1 MIMVNKMKNKFSNN
15 NGFTMIELIVVLVV
29 LAIIAAFTVPS
40 LSGFVEDAKAKDCRS
55 KVNDIKRLY
64 IDAVIDKGEKHPKQY
79 ESFYIIDK
87 IIIDKYGG
95 KTQERETEEK
105 VDKTGSKK
113 EKVYT
118 GICPSGGA
126 YLLSFENPTETENTE
141 TVVEDDEEDE
151 EENIKAE
158 TKLLISCSCEGHT
171 EDKASVSRIGIR
183 TIENEIKKKD
193 SEINKYF
200 KDHEGSTLD
209 STGQNYAP
217 VIQKVLDKLGI
228 DTKNTSSWRVVKN
241 GNDYDIYWTETNIS
255 DLPDGTE
262 IYVTKYNYS
271 TKKFYYGKTTVGSH
285 SDKKNSIKHINVDNV
300 EWKEI

>member
-1 MIMVNKMKNKFSNN
+1 MIVVNKMKNKFSNN
-15 NGFTMIELIVVLVV
+15 NVGFTMIELIVVLVV
-29 LAIIAAFTVPS
+29 LAIMAAFTVPS

-95 KTQERETEEK
+95 KTQERETEED

-113 EKVYT
+113 EKIYT
-118 GICPSGGA
+118 GICPSGGS
-126 YLLSFENPTETENTE
+126 YLISFDNPTETDSTK
-141 TVVEDDEEDE
+141 DDEDE
-151 EENIKAE
+151 KNTDDIKAE

-171 EDKASVSRIGIR
+171 EDKASISRIGIR
-183 TIENEIKKKD
+183 TIVNEINKKD

-200 KDHEGSTLD
+200 KNHKGSTLD
-209 STGQNYAP
+209 STGKNYAP
-217 VIQKVLDKLGI
+217 VIQDVLDKLGI
-228 DTKNTSSWRVVKN
+228 DTKNTSSWRVVPN

-255 DLPDGTE
+255 NLPDGTE

-285 SDKKNSIKHINVDNV
+285 SDGANSIKHINVDNV
-300 EWKEI
+300 DWKEV

>member
-1 MIMVNKMKNKFSNN
+1 MIVVNKMKNKFSNN
-15 NGFTMIELIVVLVV
+15 NVGFTMIELIVVLVV
-29 LAIIAAFTVPS
+29 LAIMAAFTVPS

-95 KTQERETEEK
+95 KTQERETEED

-113 EKVYT
+113 EKIYT
-118 GICPSGGA
+118 GICPSGGS
-126 YLLSFENPTETENTE
+126 YLISFDNPTETDSTK
-141 TVVEDDEEDE
+141 DDEDE
-151 EENIKAE
+151 KDTDDIKAE

-171 EDKASVSRIGIR
+171 EDKASISRIGIR
-183 TIENEIKKKD
+183 TIVNEINKKD

-200 KDHEGSTLD
+200 KNHKGSTLD
-209 STGQNYAP
+209 STGKNYAP
-217 VIQKVLDKLGI
+217 VIQDVLDKLGI
-228 DTKNTSSWRVVKN
+228 DTKNTSSWRVVPN

-255 DLPDGTE
+255 NLPDGTE

-285 SDKKNSIKHINVDNV
+285 SDGANSIKHINVDNV
-300 EWKEI
+300 DWKEV

>member
-1 MIMVNKMKNKFSNN
+1 MKNKFSNN
-15 NGFTMIELIVVLVV
+15 NVGFTMIELIVVLVV
-29 LAIIAAFTVPS
+29 LAIMAAFTVPS

-95 KTQERETEEK
+95 KTQERETEED

-113 EKVYT
+113 EKIYT
-118 GICPSGGA
+118 GICPSGGS
-126 YLLSFENPTETENTE
+126 YLISFDNPTETDSTK
-141 TVVEDDEEDE
+141 DDEDE
-151 EENIKAE
+151 KNTDDIKAE

-171 EDKASVSRIGIR
+171 EDKASISRIGIR
-183 TIENEIKKKD
+183 TIVNEINKKD

-200 KDHEGSTLD
+200 KNHKGSTLD
-209 STGQNYAP
+209 STGKNYAP
-217 VIQKVLDKLGI
+217 VIQDVLDKLGI
-228 DTKNTSSWRVVKN
+228 DTKNTSSWRVVPN

-255 DLPDGTE
+255 NLPDGTE

-285 SDKKNSIKHINVDNV
+285 SDGANSIKHINVDNV
-300 EWKEI
+300 DWKEV

>member
-1 MIMVNKMKNKFSNN
+1 
-15 NGFTMIELIVVLVV
+15 MIELIVVLVV
-29 LAIIAAFTVPS
+29 LAIMAAFTVPS

-95 KTQERETEEK
+95 KTQERETEED
-105 VDKTGSKK
+105 VDQTGSKK
-113 EKVYT
+113 EKIYT
-118 GICPSGGA
+118 GICPSGGS
-126 YLLSFENPTETENTE
+126 YLISFDNPTETDSTK
-141 TVVEDDEEDE
+141 DDEDE
-151 EENIKAE
+151 KDTDDIKAE

-171 EDKASVSRIGIR
+171 EDKASISRIGIR
-183 TIENEIKKKD
+183 TIVNEINKKD

-200 KDHEGSTLD
+200 KNHKGSTLD
-209 STGQNYAP
+209 STGKNYAP
-217 VIQKVLDKLGI
+217 VIQDVLDKLGI
-228 DTKNTSSWRVVKN
+228 DTKNTSSWRVVPN

-255 DLPDGTE
+255 NLPDGTE

-285 SDKKNSIKHINVDNV
+285 SDGANSIKHINVDSV
-300 EWKEI
+300 DWKEV